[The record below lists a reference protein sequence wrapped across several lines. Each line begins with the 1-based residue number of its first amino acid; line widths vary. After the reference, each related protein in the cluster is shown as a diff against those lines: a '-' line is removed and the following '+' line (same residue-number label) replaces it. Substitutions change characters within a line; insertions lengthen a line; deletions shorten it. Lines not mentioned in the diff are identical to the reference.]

1 MSLPNFAQFTKAVGD
16 ALTVSSAVVA
26 YAANSTSTSAHAA
39 VASSVTLFAEDLGL
53 TVVNAQAVGSVVA
66 DAVEAAKS
74 NPNATTDLEA
84 DVATQLAARG
94 VTLNFVET
102 LLLNAVFAGAQAALN
117 KQNVGNA
124 IAQSVGA

>member
-1 MSLPNFAQFTKAVGD
+1 MSLLNFAQFTKAVGD